1 MKYPSALALAAA
13 LAIGAAAC
21 SNAPSSPSSVGG
33 GNFNLQLKDSPFTD
47 AKAVFVTFSS
57 VRVHRTDS
65 DWTDLAF
72 ANSATSRTCDLKK
85 LETANDVLGAAS
97 LPAGHY
103 TQVRLVVQSATVY
116 FDNAS
121 SGAACAPTLTAPAG
135 ASAALDIPSGEVK
148 LNREFD
154 GTATSTMNM
163 LIDFDGN
170 QSIHQTG
177 SGKYTMSPVISIVS
191 MN

>member
-1 MKYPSALALAAA
+1 MKCLSALAIATTV
-13 LAIGAAAC
+13 AIGVAAC
-21 SNAPSSPSSVGG
+21 SDAPSSPSSLGG

-65 DWTDLAF
+65 DWTPLTF
-72 ANSATSRTCDLKK
+72 ANNATSRTCDLKK
-85 LETANDVLGAAS
+85 LETATDVLGAAS
-97 LPAGHY
+97 LAAGHY
-103 TQVRLVVQSATVY
+103 TQVRLVVQSATLY

-121 SGAACAPTLTAPAG
+121 SGAACAPTLNVPAG

-154 GTATSTMNM
+154 VTATSTMNM

-170 QSIHQTG
+170 QSVHQTG
-177 SGKYTMSPVISIVS
+177 PGRYTMSPVISIVS

>member
-1 MKYPSALALAAA
+1 MKSLSAFAVATAV
-13 LAIGAAAC
+13 AIGVVAC
-21 SNAPSSPSSVGG
+21 SDAPSSPSSLGG

-65 DWTDLAF
+65 EWTSLTF

-85 LETANDVLGAAS
+85 LETATDVLGAAS

-103 TQVRLVVQSATVY
+103 TQVRLVVQSGTLY

-148 LNREFD
+148 LNRGFELKE
-154 GTATSTMNM
+154 GATMNM
-163 LIDFDGN
+163 LLDFDGDK
-170 QSIHQTG
+170 SIHQTG
-177 SGKYTMSPVISIVS
+177 NGRYMMSPVIAVVS
-191 MN
+191 VD

>member
-1 MKYPSALALAAA
+1 MKSLSAFAVATAV
-13 LAIGAAAC
+13 AIGVVAC
-21 SNAPSSPSSVGG
+21 SDAPSSPSSLGG

-65 DWTDLAF
+65 EWTSLTF

-85 LETANDVLGAAS
+85 LETATDVLGAAS

-103 TQVRLVVQSATVY
+103 TQVRLVVQSGTLY

-154 GTATSTMNM
+154 VTATSTMNM
-163 LIDFDGN
+163 LIDFDGD
-170 QSIHQTG
+170 QSVHQTSPG
-177 SGKYTMSPVISIVS
+177 HYRMSPVITIVS